1 MTKVYAEDVETLTML
16 IVEKEKDLELAAR
29 IGQALLQENVSLLA
43 RVDSLEGHLVDTED
57 RVIQIQHEMKMKED
71 LWKSLH
77 SEDDSI
83 EELDRA
89 SGSDDVFFGNLGSS
103 NHDDLQNLANKC
115 KYLEETNNQLTEEAA
130 RLRIE
135 TASVEEKEKQLVEDC
150 VRQLAEANAQLKSL
164 NNEVAIKGEENLKLQ
179 NDVTELMETS
189 IALKA
194 ELKQIMFEHEQQQ
207 LMIRRYKESDTKL
220 NSKVEDLKKKYAEC
234 SELLHDAQS
243 ESKDLQSQL
252 STLNNQA
259 MFNAT
264 DLFRKR
270 TDSMAVELKDNLNSF
285 KLRSFPSES
294 DIVNDMNDEVT
305 QYRPLQDND
314 KDIFLKEQGGQRKM
328 TDINEDAE
336 SNRSGFSRT
345 SSFGE
350 SDSMNLLSKRKFYP
364 EKLQIVK
371 PMEGSQTLRQWQ
383 KLANFGLDGLNEEQD
398 ETSDKPSGL
407 NLDIR
412 PKGLEDFEGADII
425 NTLFTDT
432 STREENSAKAPTL
445 KTTISQPLLDRSTTI
460 GHHSIATVSSSLNTI
475 STISTPIQTSIAN
488 TMKGATNMS
497 MLDLGD
503 IKTNGQL
510 NRTTTIPTFTKAKFA
525 DKSQT
530 TMTFTYSNV
539 SLNQTKKVEESP
551 EQISIDNVANDQDRS
566 STEDRLGLG
575 MNASPLVA
583 FAKTIGVRHGI
594 ASPRIQEASGFN
606 SISHVRTPIIS
617 SSPSNDSEIDDVIPK
632 SSTPMSDK
640 SIPPMTSIMLMRS
653 NSVVK
658 RNLSSLLLQPKRFP

>member
-83 EELDRA
+83 EESDRA

-488 TMKGATNMS
+488 TMKGATNTS